1 MQQKVFRVEQMFGKA
16 HTPHQSAPQE
26 TRDDARLDA
35 SLREL
40 AVVHDTIKRS
50 ERELAALRQ
59 DASLPRVQKE
69 LGAAILGM
77 EDATQKILKSAEA
90 IDETARALSVTLKND
105 YERSLAQDVQ
115 EQIVRIYEASNFQD
129 LAGQRIDKAI
139 TTLRLIEEHI
149 GRLLT
154 IWGAIDAHARA
165 SRAPDVKLINGPKL
179 VGDNGHA
186 EQSDID
192 LLFG

>member
-1 MQQKVFRVEQMFGKA
+1 VQQKVFRVEQMFGKPRA
-16 HTPHQSAPQE
+16 PHQDAPQQS
-26 TRDDARLDA
+26 RHDAERDA

-50 ERELAALRQ
+50 EGELAALREG
-59 DASLPRVQKE
+59 ASLPRVQKE
-69 LGAAILGM
+69 LGAAILDM
-77 EDATQKILKSAEA
+77 EDATQKILKSAES
-90 IDETARALSVTLKND
+90 IDETARALSATVKND
-105 YERSLAQDVQ
+105 YDRSLAQEVQ
-115 EQIVRIYEASNFQD
+115 EQVMRIYEASNFQD

-139 TTLRLIEEHI
+139 ATLQLIEQQI
-149 GRLLT
+149 GRLSA

-165 SRAPDVKLINGPKL
+165 PQPTDGRLINGPKL
-179 VGDNGHA
+179 HGDHGHA